1 MLLRTWATLCVEKS
15 TGPWRNNKEIKM
27 VLKTNAKI
35 SMRQLLDSGVHFGHQ
50 TRRWNPKMAPYIH
63 SEQGGN
69 YIIDLQQTLEAID
82 TSYRFIRDTVAKG
95 GTVLFVGTKKQAQD
109 AVESSA
115 NRCKMPYVN
124 YRWLGG
130 MLTNF
135 NTIHSRVK
143 KMHEYEKKIATGESS
158 QMIKK
163 EALKLTR
170 ELEKLRKNL
179 TGVQSMSKTPS
190 AIFVID
196 TKKEAIAVEEANK
209 LGIPVVAVVDTNCD
223 PDVIDYVIP
232 GNDDAIRASRLL
244 AGVMAEAVIEGRQ
257 IFEATVEND
266 TSTSQFENLT
276 AEEIKEQIER
286 EAKAQVQA
294 KEAQAKIEEKVKKS
308 KEKTIAEAKEA
319 KAAKEEAA
327 QDAKDEKIE
336 AKKEE
341 KEKVAAAKKTSSKK
355 AESKEKESEAKEAK
369 AAKEE
374 AKEEAKQDDVAKEE
388 VQES

>member
-1 MLLRTWATLCVEKS
+1 MA
-15 TGPWRNNKEIKM
+15 
-27 VLKTNAKI
+27 LKTNAKI

-115 NRCKMPYVN
+115 NRCRMPYVN

-190 AIFVID
+190 VIFVID

-244 AGVMAEAVIEGRQ
+244 AGVMAEAVLEGKQ
-257 IFEATVEND
+257 IFEAAAENEIN
-266 TSTSQFENLT
+266 SSQFENLT

-294 KEAQAKIEEKVKKS
+294 QEAQAKIEEKVKKS
-308 KEKTIAEAKEA
+308 KEKTASDEKASKAKKEA
-319 KAAKEEAA
+319 AAK
-327 QDAKDEKIE
+327 DAEDKKIE
-336 AKKEE
+336 AKKEVKE
-341 KEKVAAAKKTSSKK
+341 KEAASKKEAAKKATAKKATAKKTSAAEKK
-355 AESKEKESEAKEAK
+355 EEELES
-369 AAKEE
+369 AAKDDADLIKGKIDESSLNEDE
-374 AKEEAKQDDVAKEE
+374 AAKTE